1 MMAKKKKKNKVPT
14 EEELQEIRRLKK
26 QRVEAK
32 QKAIAERKKLENEI
46 FRKKFA
52 TIIVA
57 VPLVIITTILIAIF
71 TNMSIFIKYCFSV
84 CLIITL
90 LTDKSFMRRML
101 YKYYPEKFPFADK
114 IKKDYNDVILLFDI
128 VRTVGYSCVF
138 CMYLFEGLTI
148 VWTVG
153 WIISVIL
160 AYYDKIKNSEL
171 HNLYKRNT
179 EAFTFIAPG
188 LMFLVNFERGWQ
200 IRWHA
205 GLLLFMIIGSI
216 AVTIL
221 LYNFT
226 KNKMKKSEIA
236 SHFMFSALAFAT
248 ICIGINRDFDFSQ
261 PYTYTSEIIDKFE
274 TTGRGGSHYLSVN
287 DWIDENELYDV
298 KVNSEKY
305 DNVRIGDTVMLEIHD
320 GALGMHYFKIVK
332 NEVTE

>member
-1 MMAKKKKKNKVPT
+1 MSKRRRKKKNKIPT

-32 QKAIAERKKLENEI
+32 QKAIAECKKLENEI
-46 FRKKFA
+46 FHKKFI

-57 VPLVIITTILIAIF
+57 VPLVIITTILIAVF

-90 LTDKSFMRRML
+90 LTDKSLMRRLL
-101 YKYYPEKFPFADK
+101 YKYYPEKFSFADK
-114 IKKDYNDVILLFDI
+114 IKKDYNDVVLLFDI
-128 VRTVGYSCVF
+128 ARTVGYSCTF
-138 CMYLFEGLTI
+138 CMYLFERMSI

-160 AYYDKIKNSEL
+160 AYYDEIKNSEL
-171 HNLYKRNT
+171 HYLYKRKT
-179 EAFTFIAPG
+179 EAFTVIAPS
-188 LMFLVNFERGWQ
+188 LMFLANFERGWQ

-205 GLLLFMIIGSI
+205 GFLLFTIIGGI
-216 AVTIL
+216 IVTIL
-221 LYNFT
+221 LYNFSE
-226 KNKMKKSEIA
+226 NKIKKSEIA

-248 ICIGINRDFDFSQ
+248 IHIGINRDFDFSQ
-261 PYTYTSEIIDKFE
+261 PYTYTAEIEDMFV

-305 DNVRIGDTVMLEIHD
+305 DNVCIGDTVMLEIHD
-320 GALGMHYFKIVK
+320 GALGMHYFRIVK
-332 NEVTE
+332 K